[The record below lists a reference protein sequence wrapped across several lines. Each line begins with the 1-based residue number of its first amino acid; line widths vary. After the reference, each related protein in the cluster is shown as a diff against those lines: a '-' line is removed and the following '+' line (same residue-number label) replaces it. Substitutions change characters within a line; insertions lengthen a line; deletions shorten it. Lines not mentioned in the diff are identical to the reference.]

1 MKISAIFAFKN
12 IRRYPLSSLGRS
24 LLLFV
29 LTFVVVLA
37 SMFSISIA
45 DSISDILNSRAS
57 GNTVVVST
65 DESELTNISKLSF
78 IKEVAVYPSKIFSS
92 GEIDIEDIG
101 TFQIS
106 CNVIKARDINSLIPQ
121 TYVGEFN
128 DISDDDLI
136 LAGRLPENDN
146 EIIVDSKY
154 IDSLQINDY
163 NQILGKKTSIYH
175 RYFNDM
181 VFDVS
186 ESTIVGVYS
195 RSLLNITALNSIKDS
210 ACCFLLD
217 GSLAYSGKLIAYCD
231 LENISEAEVFLQ
243 KQYGATNVIRTTKTT
258 IPFNELVNIS
268 SFIRNIMVLVC
279 LVVCLVYTVVRI
291 ITVTNHL
298 HEKED
303 FVSAIKA
310 FGLKDKS
317 LVFIFLFESLIISV
331 IPFILS
337 GVLSAVCT
345 KGISR
350 YVSILSGIGYGV
362 KIRFLPFAIAFAII
376 FAINFLTII
385 VSVYSYKPAKNE

>member
-1 MKISAIFAFKN
+1 MKTSAIFAFKN

-154 IDSLQINDY
+154 IDSLQIYDY

-376 FAINFLTII
+376 FAINFFTII

>member
-1 MKISAIFAFKN
+1 MKTSAIFAFKN

-128 DISDDDLI
+128 NISDDDLI

-154 IDSLQINDY
+154 IDSLQIYDY

-243 KQYGATNVIRTTKTT
+243 NSTGQRM
-258 IPFNELVNIS
+258 L
-268 SFIRNIMVLVC
+268 
-279 LVVCLVYTVVRI
+279 
-291 ITVTNHL
+291 
-298 HEKED
+298 
-303 FVSAIKA
+303 
-310 FGLKDKS
+310 
-317 LVFIFLFESLIISV
+317 
-331 IPFILS
+331 
-337 GVLSAVCT
+337 
-345 KGISR
+345 
-350 YVSILSGIGYGV
+350 
-362 KIRFLPFAIAFAII
+362 
-376 FAINFLTII
+376 
-385 VSVYSYKPAKNE
+385 